1 MDRRLERRRAPNQS
15 ARRRPAHNSLS
26 GSRPDRVAAWALAL
40 GIFLILL
47 AAGTSH
53 GDTGGVST
61 PSPAGPPPVA
71 PVPPQLGQRILGKG
85 ATGDDVRTLQQILR
99 SRNYGILVA
108 TGSFDDSTEQAVM
121 NFQRDAHLLVD
132 GIVGPQTRPA
142 LVALMR
148 ALKAT
153 WYGPGF
159 YGKRTACG
167 VRLGRGTLGVAHRT
181 LPCGTRVTFYHD
193 GHFATVA
200 VIDRGPFRRG
210 VAWDLTAAAARQ
222 LGFRSTGV
230 LRSAQ

>member
-1 MDRRLERRRAPNQS
+1 
-15 ARRRPAHNSLS
+15 
-26 GSRPDRVAAWALAL
+26 LAL

-47 AAGTSH
+47 AAGTSR
-53 GDTGGVST
+53 GETGGAGRL
-61 PSPAGPPPVA
+61 PSVVPAGGSA
-71 PVPPQLGQRILGKG
+71 PGAPAPPQLGQRILSKG
-85 ATGDDVRTLQQILR
+85 AAGEDVRTLQQILR
-99 SRNYGILVA
+99 SRHYGTLVA
-108 TGSFDDSTEQAVM
+108 TGSFDDSTEQAVKT
-121 NFQRDAHLLVD
+121 FQRDAHLAVD

-167 VRLGRGTLGVAHRT
+167 MRLAPGTLGVAHRT

-193 GHFATVA
+193 GHFVTVA
-200 VIDRGPFRRG
+200 VIDRGPFRKG